1 MKERLVRGTNL
12 VGVVRLLRAHRHGHP
27 LPEFGAWEQDLLRKR
42 VSPSTWYSLQV
53 FESLLQVVHRYVF
66 DGSEAAAQNMG
77 RASAR
82 NLIAEQPERVVLPG
96 KPFESLLNMG
106 SRWREQ
112 FNFGEITVSEVP
124 AEPGH
129 EGHRQARILLT
140 GFPDMSACVG
150 HNIMGWSLEVV
161 ESAGGKSP
169 SIRVEERP
177 WMHNN
182 VLSYVLEWT

>member
-12 VGVVRLLRAHRHGHP
+12 VGVVQLLRAHKHNHQ

-42 VSPSTWYSLQV
+42 VSRSTWYSLQV
-53 FESLLQVVHRYVF
+53 FESLLQTVHRYVF

-82 NLIAEQPERVVLPG
+82 RMIADEPERVLIPG
-96 KPFESLLNMG
+96 KPLDSLYNMG

-112 FNFGEITVSEVP
+112 FNFGEVTVTELP
-124 AEPGH
+124 PEQQG
-129 EGHRQARILLT
+129 EGRKGARILLS

-161 ESAGGKSP
+161 ENAGGKSP
-169 SIRVEERP
+169 SVRLEERP

-182 VLSYVLEWT
+182 VLAYVLEWS

>member
-1 MKERLVRGTNL
+1 
-12 VGVVRLLRAHRHGHP
+12 
-27 LPEFGAWEQDLLRKR
+27 
-42 VSPSTWYSLQV
+42 
-53 FESLLQVVHRYVF
+53 VF

-82 NLIAEQPERVVLPG
+82 NMLAEQPERVFVPG
-96 KPFESLLNMG
+96 KPLESLHNMG

-112 FNFGEITVSEVP
+112 FNFGEVTVSELAP
-124 AEPGH
+124 DQLS
-129 EGHRQARILLT
+129 EGKHGARILLS

-161 ESAGGKSP
+161 EHAGAKTP
-169 SIRVEERP
+169 SVRLEERP

-182 VLSYVLEWT
+182 VLAYVLEWS

>member
-1 MKERLVRGTNL
+1 M
-12 VGVVRLLRAHRHGHP
+12 
-27 LPEFGAWEQDLLRKR
+27 RKR

-82 NLIAEQPERVVLPG
+82 NMIAEHPERVLSPG

-112 FNFGEITVSEVP
+112 FNFGEVNVTEVP
-124 AEPGH
+124 VPEADATAAEAKADG
-129 EGHRQARILLT
+129 GGSAQNTGSRRAARILLT

-169 SIRVEERP
+169 SVRLEERP

-182 VLSYVLEWT
+182 VLAYILEWS

>member
-12 VGVVRLLRAHRHGHP
+12 VGVVRLLRAHKHSHQ
-27 LPEFGAWEQDLLRKR
+27 LPEYGAWEKDLMRKR

-53 FESLLQVVHRYVF
+53 FESLLQIVHRYVF

-82 NLIAEQPERVVLPG
+82 NMIAEQPDKVIVPG
-96 KPFESLLNMG
+96 KPFESLHNMG

-112 FNFGEITVSEVP
+112 FNFGEITVSELP
-124 AEPGH
+124 ADQAEPGRK
-129 EGHRQARILLT
+129 GARILLA

-161 ESAGGKSP
+161 EGAGGKTP
-169 SIRVEERP
+169 SVRLEERP

-182 VLSYVLEWT
+182 VLAFVLDWS